1 MLALM
6 IILTCFRVVIEAA
19 IDINSRP
26 RRVSSSDN
34 PGSKIQG
41 ILICPHH
48 KIVWYMEMNKNSF
61 FFSETVAPIHN
72 TEKQVDPE
80 LGSVEVVISPL
91 EKSKTGSLTSQKS
104 SKFIESE
111 YKSDPAIKKK
121 KTEDAELQVLFESPL
136 NGVYVEDT
144 DLEE

>member
-1 MLALM
+1 MVDNIVVAVFIIMLALM

-61 FFSETVAPIHN
+61 FFQ
-72 TEKQVDPE
+72 KQ
-80 LGSVEVVISPL
+80 
-91 EKSKTGSLTSQKS
+91 SLPFTTQKN
-104 SKFIESE
+104 K
-111 YKSDPAIKKK
+111 
-121 KTEDAELQVLFESPL
+121 
-136 NGVYVEDT
+136 
-144 DLEE
+144 